1 MPVPNAAA
9 RARYPV
15 MAYNFRVTLGSGVAS
30 FAEVSGL
37 QREFETVTYRHGFS
51 YREGE
56 DITKYTI
63 AKYTSLTL
71 RRGVFRGAKSLYSWL
86 EEKSERPI
94 TITLCDDLGKGVVA
108 WNIARALVV
117 KIDAPGLDAKS
128 NDVAIDTLE
137 LKVAA
142 TTINELP
149 ADDEG
154 VVSTILGLDDG
165 LRSLI

>member
-1 MPVPNAAA
+1 MPVPNAAT
-9 RARYPV
+9 RSRYPV
-15 MAYNFRVTLGSGVAS
+15 MAYNFRVTLGSSTAS

-56 DITKYTI
+56 DITKYVI
-63 AKYTSLTL
+63 AKYAPLTL
-71 RRGVFRGAKSLYSWL
+71 RRGVFRGAQSLYSWL
-86 EEKSERPI
+86 EEKGERAM
-94 TITLCDDLGKGVVA
+94 TITLCDDLGQGVVA

-128 NDVAIDTLE
+128 NEVAVDTLE

-142 TTINELP
+142 ITINELP

-154 VVSTILGLDDG
+154 IVSTILGLDDG
-165 LRSLI
+165 LRGLL